1 MVRSMYIPAVL
12 HGIEASLLASDG
24 LRKLQSSIH
33 RVVWSRPQPNVWTDG
48 SLVWIE
54 CYWCFCLQLDG
65 WSYWVRPCML
75 CGLVQVSLASE
86 VSLALWP
93 CQVGRANRLLETVSE
108 GSPGHGPIHLL
119 SASASE
125 IGFRWDPVK
134 DGLASCRPGLPLL
147 SNLAGP
153 VQHVKTAI
161 LHA

>member
-33 RVVWSRPQPNVWTDG
+33 RVVWSRPQPLASVG
-48 SLVWIE
+48 AVFSLMV
-54 CYWCFCLQLDG
+54 

-134 DGLASCRPGLPLL
+134 DGLASAWVA
-147 SNLAGP
+147 S
-153 VQHVKTAI
+153 T
-161 LHA
+161 